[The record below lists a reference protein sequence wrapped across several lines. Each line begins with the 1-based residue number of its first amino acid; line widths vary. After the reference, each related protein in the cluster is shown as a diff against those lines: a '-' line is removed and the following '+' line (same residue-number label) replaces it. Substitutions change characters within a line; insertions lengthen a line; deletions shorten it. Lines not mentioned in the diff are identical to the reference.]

1 MKSIRLQNE
10 QYFSLNANT
19 NKLEVKGELTGDYV
33 LSIKCDVYQAVI
45 CPETS
50 AVYLISVNYKR
61 I

>member
-10 QYFSLNANT
+10 QYFSLNAN

-33 LSIKCDVYQAVI
+33 LSIKCDVYQVVI

-50 AVYLISVNYKR
+50 AVYLISVN
-61 I
+61 